1 MEELEDYS
9 KRGSRNKNKN
19 KLLEKRVDKA
29 KKYLTLVRDKFLN
42 DEHKYEEFLMIM
54 RAYKEQR

>member
-9 KRGSRNKNKN
+9 KRGSRNTNKN

-29 KKYLTLVRDKFLN
+29 KKYLTLVRDKFLK

>member
-1 MEELEDYS
+1 
-9 KRGSRNKNKN
+9 
-19 KLLEKRVDKA
+19 
-29 KKYLTLVRDKFLN
+29 VRDKFLN